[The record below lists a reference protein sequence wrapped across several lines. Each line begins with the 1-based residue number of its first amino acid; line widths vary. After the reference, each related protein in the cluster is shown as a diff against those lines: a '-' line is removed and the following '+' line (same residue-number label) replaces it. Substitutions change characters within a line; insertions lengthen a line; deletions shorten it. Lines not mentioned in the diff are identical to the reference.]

1 MCAMCTHTYVVS
13 EALTNGLSTV
23 FLHQY
28 PHTYI
33 DTNQGPARYHGAM
46 QTISISP
53 PPKPSQSHKRHE
65 RHSTRLEFLIAKY
78 VQTHT
83 HIYRLQ
89 YIDRHNSHTSAL
101 YKNIIYTHMHIKR
114 HTHIYK
120 HKHRH
125 SLPQTHGDAPTLVTQ
140 QTSTPLS
147 PYVTHSRAFCV
158 VGQRVRRHL

>member
-1 MCAMCTHTYVVS
+1 MCAMCTHTHVVS
-13 EALTNGLSTV
+13 EALTNGPSTV

-53 PPKPSQSHKRHE
+53 PPKPSQSHNRHE
-65 RHSTRLEFLIAKY
+65 RHSTRFEFLIAKC

-83 HIYRLQ
+83 HIDS
-89 YIDRHNSHTSAL
+89 DRHNSHTGAL
-101 YKNIIYTHMHIKR
+101 YIYIYIYIYIHMHIKR
-114 HTHIYK
+114 HTHTYN

-147 PYVTHSRAFCV
+147 SYVTHSRAFCV